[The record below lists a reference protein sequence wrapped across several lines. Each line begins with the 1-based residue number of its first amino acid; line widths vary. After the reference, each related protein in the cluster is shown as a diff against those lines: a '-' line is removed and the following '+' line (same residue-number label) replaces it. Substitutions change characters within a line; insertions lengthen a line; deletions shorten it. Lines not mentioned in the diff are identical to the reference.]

1 MPNARNLLV
10 APMIADGRPI
20 GAIVVE
26 SAHGRRLPGVE
37 RRVASMVAR
46 FASMAALNLRN
57 AVLLR
62 HVQDLAERD
71 ALTGAANRRMF
82 QVSLERT
89 LEAAEPKGRKDMITT
104 ILFIDLDDFKVVNDT
119 LGHAAG
125 DALLV
130 AVTERI
136 SNLVRSTDLVA
147 RLGGDEF
154 AILTEDEPDLARS
167 RAMAERLVQELR
179 APYVIADSPGGRHL
193 EHRHRERPRRGGRRD
208 RPRAQR
214 RRRDVHGQGQRQE
227 RLRHLRS
234 RACTSRS
241 ASGTS

>member
-1 MPNARNLLV
+1 MPGARNLLV
-10 APMIADGRPI
+10 APMIADGRPV

-26 SAHGRRLPGVE
+26 AGRGRRLPGVE

-82 QVSLERT
+82 QLSLERDARGDACRSRRGDRVT
-89 LEAAEPKGRKDMITT
+89 DV
-104 ILFIDLDDFKVVNDT
+104 LFIDLDDFKVVNDT

-130 AVTERI
+130 PVTERI
-136 SNLVRSTDLVA
+136 TGLVRSTDLVA

-154 AILTEDEPDLARS
+154 AILTEDEPDLARG
-167 RAMAERLVQELR
+167 RARWPNA
-179 APYVIADSPGGRHL
+179 S
-193 EHRHRERPRRGGRRD
+193 
-208 RPRAQR
+208 
-214 RRRDVHGQGQRQE
+214 
-227 RLRHLRS
+227 
-234 RACTSRS
+234 SRS
-241 ASGTS
+241 CARRT